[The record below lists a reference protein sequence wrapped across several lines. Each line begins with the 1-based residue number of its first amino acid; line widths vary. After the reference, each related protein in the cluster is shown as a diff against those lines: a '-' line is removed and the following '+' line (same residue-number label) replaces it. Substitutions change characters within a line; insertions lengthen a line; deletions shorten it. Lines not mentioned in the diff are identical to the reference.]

1 MATHIFFLLGS
12 IMILVDAAT
21 RKQQSCQRRIAII
34 KRALKSIPVVE
45 KDCNIEFELPCEP
58 PAVESAVWST
68 YVRWGR
74 TVCPDTNGTSV
85 LYKEVPFKAT
95 NAPDTNNPH
104 SLTDHD
110 VPCVVCQI
118 PRNLVM
124 IPALHTCPNGWNKEY
139 KGYLV
144 AEHHAHANNKAFEC
158 MDEEPETIDG
168 GHENKNGA
176 LFLPVQAVCGSLP
189 CPKYVNG
196 RELTC
201 IVCSK

>member
-1 MATHIFFLLGS
+1 HTNKNKMAPTILTLGVLCS
-12 IMILVDAAT
+12 MIIVSQAAKKLT
-21 RKQQSCQRRIAII
+21 CKQRVARIENV
-34 KRALKSIPVVE
+34 LKSIPVVE
-45 KDCNIEFELPCEP
+45 KDCNREIELPCGT
-58 PAVESAVWST
+58 PA
-68 YVRWGR
+68 
-74 TVCPDTNGTSV
+74 GTAEYEFHASN
-85 LYKEVPFKAT
+85 EVPFKAT

-189 CPKYVNG
+189 CPKYVHG

-201 IVCSK
+201 VVCSK